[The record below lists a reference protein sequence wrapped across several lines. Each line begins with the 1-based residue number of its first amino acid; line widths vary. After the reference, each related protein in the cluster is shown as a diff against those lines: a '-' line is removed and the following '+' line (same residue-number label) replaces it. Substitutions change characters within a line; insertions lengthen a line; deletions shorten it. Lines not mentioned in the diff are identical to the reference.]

1 MLLFQFELDQHLC
14 LFARDEVLTWM
25 QTKGKRYVTLD
36 NVFRTHVSA
45 NIEGVVKKA
54 ELMACKLERAQ
65 VRICDWLSANL
76 FLLC

>member
-65 VRICDWLSANL
+65 VRICDWLFANL
-76 FLLC
+76 F